1 MNILSAEKF
10 DPFIAEWISFS
21 KNPNYNLV
29 EKCLKMAQI
38 LEYPELNISKYIEKI
53 NEMGNSLNM
62 KIGKVKNSTYHISML
77 NEYLFDELG
86 FDGAEEDYY
95 DPGNSF
101 LNVVLDKKTGI
112 PITLSIIYTEVAK
125 SIGLDLQIIGFPGHV
140 IVKYKE
146 EIILDPFYSGRLLT
160 IEDLEEILTRNFGEV
175 VEFVPEYLNEATT
188 DQLLTRLLRNLKN
201 AYTQSYAYNNAM
213 KCTDMILGMQPESPE
228 EIRDKGILE
237 ERLLRY
243 DKAIPLLNKYLELQ
257 PEADDADFILELIKS
272 VREKSNL

>member
-1 MNILSAEKF
+1 MSTERF
-10 DPFIAEWISFS
+10 DPFVSEWTAFS
-21 KNPNYNLV
+21 KNPNYNLI
-29 EKCLKMAQI
+29 EKCLKLAEI
-38 LEYPELNISKYIEKI
+38 LEYHDLDIAKYVERI
-53 NEMGNSLNM
+53 NEIGNSIRM
-62 KIGKVKNSTYHISML
+62 KISGVKNPTYLISIL

-86 FDGAEEDYY
+86 FCGAEEDYY

-101 LNVVLDKKTGI
+101 LNTVLDKKTGI
-112 PITLSIIYTEVAK
+112 PITLSIIYAEAAK
-125 SIGLDLQIIGFPGHV
+125 NIGLDLKIVGFPGHV
-140 IVKYKE
+140 IVKYKN
-146 EIILDPFYSGRLLT
+146 EIILDPFYRGRLLT
-160 IEDLEEILTRNFGEV
+160 IENLEEILDRNFGDG

-188 DQLLTRLLRNLKN
+188 EQLLTRLLRNLKN
-201 AYTQSYAYNNAM
+201 AYTQSYAYDSAM

-243 DKAIPLLNKYLELQ
+243 DKALPLLNKYLELQ

>member
-1 MNILSAEKF
+1 MPTEKF
-10 DPFIAEWISFS
+10 DPFVSEWVSFS
-21 KNPNYNLV
+21 QNPNHNLI

-38 LEYPELNISKYIEKI
+38 LEYPELNLSKYVEKI
-53 NEMGNSLNM
+53 NDMGNSLKL
-62 KIGKVKNSTYHISML
+62 KIGKVKNPTYLISIL
-77 NEYLFDELG
+77 NEYFFDELG
-86 FDGAEEDYY
+86 FHGAEEDYY

-112 PITLSIIYTEVAK
+112 PITLSILYSEVVK
-125 SIGLDLQIIGFPGHV
+125 HIGLDLQIVGFPGHV
-140 IVKYKE
+140 IVKYNKE
-146 EIILDPFYSGRLLT
+146 MILDPFYRGRLLT
-160 IEDLEEILTRNFGEV
+160 ITELKEILNRNFGED
-175 VEFVPEYLNEATT
+175 VEFIPEYLNEATT
-188 DQLLTRLLRNLKN
+188 EQLLTRLLRNLKN

-213 KCTDMILGMQPESPE
+213 KCTDMILGMRPESPE

-243 DKAIPLLNKYLELQ
+243 DKALPLLNKYLELE

>member
-1 MNILSAEKF
+1 LSAEKF

-38 LEYPELNISKYIEKI
+38 LEYPELNISKYVEKI
-53 NEMGNSLNM
+53 NEMGNSLKI
-62 KIGKVKNSTYHISML
+62 KIGQVKNSTYHISML
-77 NEYLFDELG
+77 NEYLFDELS

-112 PITLSIIYTEVAK
+112 PITLSIIYAEVAK

-160 IEDLEEILTRNFGEV
+160 IEDLEEILTRDFGEV

-213 KCTDMILGMQPESPE
+213 KCTDMILGMRPESPE

>member
-1 MNILSAEKF
+1 MSAEKF
-10 DPFIAEWISFS
+10 DPFIAEWVSFS
-21 KNPNYNLV
+21 KNLNYNLV

-38 LEYPELNISKYIEKI
+38 LEYPELNISKYVEKI
-53 NEMGNSLNM
+53 NEMGNSLKI
-62 KIGKVKNSTYHISML
+62 KIGQVKNSTYHISML

-86 FDGAEEDYY
+86 FGGAEEDYY

-112 PITLSIIYTEVAK
+112 PITLSIIYAEVAK

-160 IEDLEEILTRNFGEV
+160 IEDLEEILARNFGEV
-175 VEFVPEYLNEATT
+175 VEFIPEYLNEATT

>member
-1 MNILSAEKF
+1 MSAEKF
-10 DPFIAEWISFS
+10 DPFVSEWIYFS
-21 KNPNYNLV
+21 TNPNYNLI
-29 EKCLKMAQI
+29 EKCLKLAQI

-53 NEMGNSLNM
+53 NGMGNSM
-62 KIGKVKNSTYHISML
+62 KIKIGEVKNPTYLISVL

-86 FDGAEEDYY
+86 FHGAEEDYY
-95 DPGNSF
+95 DPVNSF

-112 PITLSIIYTEVAK
+112 PITLSILYTEVAK
-125 SIGLDLQIIGFPGHV
+125 HIGLDLRIVGFPGHV
-140 IVKYKE
+140 IVKYKKE
-146 EIILDPFYSGRLLT
+146 MILDPFYRGRLLT
-160 IEDLEEILTRNFGEV
+160 IEDLEKILNRNFGED

-188 DQLLTRLLRNLKN
+188 EQLLTRLLRNLKN
-201 AYTQSYAYNNAM
+201 AYTQSYAYDNAM

-243 DKAIPLLNKYLELQ
+243 DKALPLLNKYLELE

>member
-1 MNILSAEKF
+1 MSAEKF
-10 DPFIAEWISFS
+10 DPFIAEWVSFS
-21 KNPNYNLV
+21 KNLNYNLV

-38 LEYPELNISKYIEKI
+38 LEYPELNISKYVEKI
-53 NEMGNSLNM
+53 NEMGNSLKI
-62 KIGKVKNSTYHISML
+62 KIGQVKNSTYHISML

-112 PITLSIIYTEVAK
+112 PITLSIIYAEVAK

-160 IEDLEEILTRNFGEV
+160 IEDLEEILTRDFGEV

>member
-1 MNILSAEKF
+1 MSAEKF
-10 DPFIAEWISFS
+10 DPFIAEWVSFS
-21 KNPNYNLV
+21 KNLNYNLI

-38 LEYPELNISKYIEKI
+38 LEYPELNISKYVEKI
-53 NEMGNSLNM
+53 NEMGNSLKI
-62 KIGKVKNSTYHISML
+62 KIGQVKNSTYHISML

-112 PITLSIIYTEVAK
+112 PITLSIIYAEVAK

>member
-1 MNILSAEKF
+1 MSAEKF
-10 DPFIAEWISFS
+10 DPFIAEWVSFS
-21 KNPNYNLV
+21 KNPKYNLV

-38 LEYPELNISKYIEKI
+38 LEYPELNISKYIGKI
-53 NEMGNSLNM
+53 NEMGNSLKI
-62 KIGKVKNSTYHISML
+62 KIGQVKNSTYHISML

-112 PITLSIIYTEVAK
+112 PITLSIIYAEIAK
-125 SIGLDLQIIGFPGHV
+125 SVGLDLQIIGFPGHV

-175 VEFVPEYLNEATT
+175 VEFIPEYLNEATT

-201 AYTQSYAYNNAM
+201 AYTQSYAYNSAM

-257 PEADDADFILELIKS
+257 PEADDVDFILELIKS

>member
-1 MNILSAEKF
+1 MHTEQF
-10 DPFIAEWISFS
+10 DPFVSEWTAFS
-21 KNPNYNLV
+21 KNSNYNLI
-29 EKCLKMAQI
+29 EKCLKLAQI
-38 LEYPELNISKYIEKI
+38 LEYHDLDISKYIKKI
-53 NEMGNSLNM
+53 NEVGNSLSL
-62 KIGKVKNSTYHISML
+62 KINEIKNPTYLISML

-86 FDGAEEDYY
+86 FRGAEEDYY

-101 LNVVLDKKTGI
+101 LNVVFDKKTGI
-112 PITLSIIYTEVAK
+112 PITLSIIYAEIAK
-125 SIGLDLQIIGFPGHV
+125 NIGLDLQIVGFPGHV
-140 IVKYKE
+140 IVKYKN
-146 EIILDPFYSGRLLT
+146 EIILDPFYQGRVLT
-160 IEDLEEILTRNFGEV
+160 INDLEEILDRNFGDG

-188 DQLLTRLLRNLKN
+188 EQLLTRLLRNLKN
-201 AYTQSYAYNNAM
+201 SYTQSYAYDKAM

-243 DKAIPLLNKYLELQ
+243 DKALPLLNKYLELQ

>member
-1 MNILSAEKF
+1 M
-10 DPFIAEWISFS
+10 
-21 KNPNYNLV
+21 
-29 EKCLKMAQI
+29 
-38 LEYPELNISKYIEKI
+38 
-53 NEMGNSLNM
+53 
-62 KIGKVKNSTYHISML
+62 
-77 NEYLFDELG
+77 
-86 FDGAEEDYY
+86 
-95 DPGNSF
+95 
-101 LNVVLDKKTGI
+101 
-112 PITLSIIYTEVAK
+112 
-125 SIGLDLQIIGFPGHV
+125 
-140 IVKYKE
+140 KYKE

-213 KCTDMILGMQPESPE
+213 KCTDMILGMQAASPE

>member
-1 MNILSAEKF
+1 LQAEKF
-10 DPFIAEWISFS
+10 DPFVSEWISFS
-21 KNPNYNLV
+21 KNPNYNLI
-29 EKCLKMAQI
+29 EKCLKLAQI
-38 LEYPELNISKYIEKI
+38 LEYRDLDISKYIEKI
-53 NEMGNSLNM
+53 NGISNSLRV
-62 KIGKVKNSTYHISML
+62 KISEVKNPTYLISML

-86 FDGAEEDYY
+86 FHGAEEDYY

-101 LNVVLDKKTGI
+101 LNMVLDKKTGI

-125 SIGLDLQIIGFPGHV
+125 NVGLDLKIVGFPGHV
-140 IVKYKE
+140 IVKYKN
-146 EIILDPFYSGRLLT
+146 EIILDPFYRGILLT
-160 IEDLEEILTRNFGEV
+160 IEDLEEILEKNFGNGI
-175 VEFVPEYLNEATT
+175 EFVPEYLNEATT
-188 DQLLTRLLRNLKN
+188 EQLLTRLLRNLKN

-243 DKAIPLLNKYLELQ
+243 DKALPLLNKYLELE
-257 PEADDADFILELIKS
+257 PEADDVDFILELIKS